1 MYQCFVALVLQ
12 TALGFVQGSHRPNA
26 ECSEEDLSE
35 PLSGRQWW
43 HSSERKTTPQTGPD
57 STPTPQLEEHE
68 PVALLR
74 ALLKLLLAPALLG
87 SMLATIC
94 YCSVQLYRTV
104 LDATAAAVPVAKA
117 SRMSL
122 RIDTASK
129 GRGSL
134 QSPTRRNSDE
144 KDGPAA
150 AMPPALAAALND
162 GAAAPGLALAAIAE
176 AASPI
181 AAATGTAAAAE
192 AADMQPD
199 AAAAAPEVPEEL
211 LEVDAPEA
219 DVGDDVEAV
228 QEGLKHPMSSA
239 TAAHLCDTAVPSPS
253 AAVAAAAGLEA
264 HFSGADSSLRAP
276 VPAIAAAA
284 AATAVP
290 EPDLADNA
298 AEEHGEA
305 DEQGARERADST
317 SSESA
322 AAATSAAL
330 ELLTAGS
337 VRRPS
342 RLASLVRRLEAE
354 RRQPT
359 ALGNTTYWRDVGEES
374 SSSCDSPGSA
384 EEDGNMPAAEP
395 NTSRRT
401 AVAAAAADSAV
412 VAVEKARRGL
422 LSPEQ
427 VAAVKPAKQGD
438 PGLAAVKTLYDLQ
451 DDFESEVG
459 KLCTAREAAEMA
471 ALPLLRERAILAL
484 LAQRPVLED
493 PEQREA
499 LAAADAQYIAADLAY
514 QQEQLAAAQH
524 HLRAVASADAK
535 QYWSA
540 VKTNILAAHN
550 GDELLAL
557 PVLEGAHRAA
567 LTALHRN
574 TDGYAMYYGELQSY
588 ARYSAWLS
596 VPHVK
601 APSFD
606 VLKRSLFMPEFS
618 NDAGQFI
625 MLAMPPGQLW

>member
-1 MYQCFVALVLQ
+1 
-12 TALGFVQGSHRPNA
+12 
-26 ECSEEDLSE
+26 
-35 PLSGRQWW
+35 
-43 HSSERKTTPQTGPD
+43 
-57 STPTPQLEEHE
+57 
-68 PVALLR
+68 
-74 ALLKLLLAPALLG
+74 
-87 SMLATIC
+87 MLATIC
-94 YCSVQLYRTV
+94 HCSVLLYRTV
-104 LDATAAAVPVAKA
+104 LDATAAAAPVAKA
-117 SRMSL
+117 SMFL
-122 RIDTASK
+122 RIDTAFK
-129 GRGSL
+129 GRRGSL

-150 AMPPALAAALND
+150 ALPPAPAAALND
-162 GAAAPGLALAAIAE
+162 GAAAAELALAAIAE
-176 AASPI
+176 DAAAP
-181 AAATGTAAAAE
+181 AAATGTATAAE

-199 AAAAAPEVPEEL
+199 AAAAAPEPPEEL
-211 LEVDAPEA
+211 LEVGAPRA
-219 DVGDDVEAV
+219 DVGGDVAAV
-228 QEGLKHPMSSA
+228 QEGLKPAMSPA
-239 TAAHLCDTAVPSPS
+239 TAAHLCDTATPSPS
-253 AAVAAAAGLEA
+253 AAVAAATGLDA
-264 HFSGADSSLRAP
+264 HFSGADSSSLRTP
-276 VPAIAAAA
+276 VPATAAAA
-284 AATAVP
+284 AATAVLDL
-290 EPDLADNA
+290 EPDLVDNA
-298 AEEHGEA
+298 EVEHSEAHEHGT
-305 DEQGARERADST
+305 RERADST
-317 SSESA
+317 SSESDA
-322 AAATSAAL
+322 PPAVPAAATSASL

-359 ALGNTTYWRDVGEES
+359 ALGNTTYWRDVGEGS
-374 SSSCDSPGSA
+374 GSDVSSCDSPGSA
-384 EEDGNMPAAEP
+384 EEETVPAAGP

-401 AVAAAAADSAV
+401 AVAAAAADSAAA
-412 VAVEKARRGL
+412 AVERSRRGL

-438 PGLAAVKTLYDLQ
+438 PGLAAVRTLYDLQ

-459 KLCTAREAAEMA
+459 KLCTAREAAERA

-484 LAQRPVLED
+484 LAQRPVSED

-499 LAAADAQYIAADLAY
+499 LAAADAQYIAADLEY
-514 QQEQLAAAQH
+514 QQEQLAAAQR
-524 HLRAVASADAK
+524 HLRTVTSADAK

-540 VKTNILAAHN
+540 VKANILAAHS

-567 LTALHRN
+567 LTALQRN

-588 ARYSAWLS
+588 ARYSVWLS